1 MLTAPPELVRMA
13 LQSAPDGMVILD
25 ALGMI
30 LFANAQMCTLFG
42 FPREELIGQNVE
54 MLLSERSRGA
64 HATLRRR
71 YMSRPQRRSA
81 GVGLQ
86 LRARRRDGGEF
97 PIEVRISAV
106 PWQDETLIGASI
118 RDASARKRIE
128 AELLAARAAAEQA
141 RENAVRADHAK
152 SRFLATASH
161 DLRQPL
167 QTLALLN
174 GALRRTVHDSEAT
187 AALAQQEQ
195 AIGAMSRLL
204 NALLDI
210 SKLESGAIKPAPAD
224 FAIDAMF
231 DELRREFTSLAA
243 RKGLTLEV
251 SGTGYRAHSDPALL
265 EQLLRNLMSNAI
277 KYTRSGWIKLRC
289 SLEPDGELRIEVRDT
304 GIGIPAEQL
313 ARIYDEFYQIRTA
326 DGAHEGYGL
335 GLTIVRRIVDLLGL
349 RLEVDSHVG
358 EGSVFAVLLPAASA
372 GASVA
377 PAEDAPGAHR
387 DAHALDRRQ
396 RILLVEDDCG
406 VRDATRML
414 LQVEGYQ
421 VAAVASQEEALAAA
435 AEGID
440 LLVTD
445 YHLSDGQTGTEVIA
459 ALRRTLGKPLKCVLI
474 TGDTSSSLRELPVDP
489 DLCVASKPLQA
500 EQLLTL
506 LGALSGATAAPA
518 A

>member
-1 MLTAPPELVRMA
+1 M
-13 LQSAPDGMVILD
+13 IIID

-30 LFANAQMCTLFG
+30 LFANAQMCALFG
-42 FPREELIGQNVE
+42 HPRGELIGQNVE
-54 MLLSERSRGA
+54 ALLPEQSRRA
-64 HATLRRR
+64 HAALRQR
-71 YMSRPQRRSA
+71 YMSRPYRRSM
-81 GVGLQ
+81 GVGLE

-97 PIEVRISAV
+97 PVEVRLSPV
-106 PWQDETLIGASI
+106 LWQDETLIAASI

-128 AELLAARAAAEQA
+128 GELLTARAAAEEA
-141 RENAVRADHAK
+141 RESAVRADHAK

-174 GALRRTVHDSEAT
+174 GALRRTVHDAEAA
-187 AALAQQEQ
+187 AALVQQEQ

-224 FAIDAMF
+224 FAIDGVF

-251 SGTGYRAHSDPALL
+251 CASGHLAHSDPALL
-265 EQLLRNLMSNAI
+265 EQLLRNLVSNAV
-277 KYTRSGWIKLRC
+277 KYTRSGSVKLHC
-289 SLEPDGELRIEVRDT
+289 SSGPDGQLRIEVRDT
-304 GIGIPAEQL
+304 GVGIPAEQL
-313 ARIYDEFYQIRTA
+313 SRIYDEFYQIRTA
-326 DGAHEGYGL
+326 DGAHDGYGL

-349 RLEVDSHVG
+349 RLEVESHVG
-358 EGSVFAVLLPAASA
+358 EGSVFSVLLPAASA
-372 GASVA
+372 GADVA
-377 PAEDAPGAHR
+377 PAEDAPDAYP
-387 DAHALDRRQ
+387 DAHALDQRQ
-396 RILLVEDDCG
+396 RVLLVEDDRG

-414 LQVEGYQ
+414 LKVEGYR
-421 VAAVASQEEALAAA
+421 VAAVASLEEALAAA

-445 YHLSDGQTGTEVIA
+445 YHLRDGQTGTEVIA

-474 TGDTSSSLRELPVDP
+474 TGDTSRSIRELPPDP
-489 DLCVASKPLQA
+489 DLRVASKPVQA

-506 LGALSGATAAPA
+506 LGALSGATAAPPA
-518 A
+518 